1 MEKNTILS
9 INNYEE
15 IKVKNNNNNRNK
27 KHKKIINYEND
38 FTVKYLGKLCVFG
51 EIILLIIYNYS
62 LFNYYI
68 IPIIKNKPLN
78 IFLVKYSKFNILISI
93 FVILDLI
100 LCFISFFVTYFTPPA
115 TVPNNSIFYSYL
127 NENLNQNKLLNILN
141 NNRNKIPKQINN
153 NNNNNINLNISFKD
167 YYIINERTEDGLIRF
182 CETCKIYK
190 PDRCHHCKYC
200 NKCMLKLDHHCF
212 WFDNCITFNNYK
224 YFYCSVFYGMFMGFF
239 FIYIFFPFFKNI
251 INFNIEINNFSNKI
265 IQILFLIIYFI
276 TFLLTI
282 FVTALF
288 IYHTILVLNNYTTFE
303 FEMTNKEIIKN
314 SKNKIDYFKYDKN
327 INISTYTKL
336 YSKYD
341 TGLYNNWISVFGEN
355 IFLWFL
361 PIKSNIEDEFNNG
374 INFKQNK
381 FESLEIIKS
390 L

>member
-15 IKVKNNNNNRNK
+15 IKIKNNNNNRNK

-38 FTVKYLGKLCVFG
+38 FVVKYLGKLCVFG

-153 NNNNNINLNISFKD
+153 NNNNNINLNYIPFINSSSILEIQSQKTHSFSPNNRYTFK
-167 YYIINERTEDGLIRF
+167 ED
-182 CETCKIYK
+182 
-190 PDRCHHCKYC
+190 
-200 NKCMLKLDHHCF
+200 
-212 WFDNCITFNNYK
+212 
-224 YFYCSVFYGMFMGFF
+224 
-239 FIYIFFPFFKNI
+239 FILPK
-251 INFNIEINNFSNKI
+251 
-265 IQILFLIIYFI
+265 IQI
-276 TFLLTI
+276 
-282 FVTALF
+282 
-288 IYHTILVLNNYTTFE
+288 
-303 FEMTNKEIIKN
+303 NKEQKTLILDLDETLIHSSFSKFVEEPDFIIE
-314 SKNKIDYFKYDKN
+314 
-327 INISTYTKL
+327 
-336 YSKYD
+336 
-341 TGLYNNWISVFGEN
+341 V
-355 IFLWFL
+355 
-361 PIKSNIEDEFNNG
+361 
-374 INFKQNK
+374 K
-381 FESLEIIKS
+381 FY
-390 L
+390 